1 MNNQFLSYSINGELL
16 LALNESKNISN
27 IIKFKNIN
35 SYEYLAYFIN
45 NELKILNLPSLS
57 IHLKLNMQNNFFF
70 KFIAINNELDTIYA
84 LNEDGTQIQVI
95 RS

>member
-1 MNNQFLSYSINGELL
+1 MT
-16 LALNESKNISN
+16 LNEGKNISN
-27 IIKFKNIN
+27 IIKFKNVN

-57 IHLKLNMQNNFFF
+57 LHLKLNIQNNFCF
-70 KFIAINNELDTIYA
+70 KFITINDELDTIYGT
-84 LNEDGTQIQVI
+84 NEDGTQIQVI

>member
-1 MNNQFLSYSINGELL
+1 MNNEILSYSINGELL
-16 LALNESKNISN
+16 LTLNESKNISN

-57 IHLKLNMQNNFFF
+57 IHL
-70 KFIAINNELDTIYA
+70 FI
-84 LNEDGTQIQVI
+84 
-95 RS
+95 

>member
-1 MNNQFLSYSINGELL
+1 MNNEILSYSINGELL

-57 IHLKLNMQNNFFF
+57 ILFKLNMQNNFQ
-70 KFIAINNELDTIYA
+70 FISINNEIDTIYGV
-84 LNEDGTQIQVI
+84 NEDGTQIQVI

>member
-1 MNNQFLSYSINGELL
+1 MNNEILSYSINGELL

-57 IHLKLNMQNNFFF
+57 IHLKLNMQNNFCF